1 MTRLGPSGCLLAA
14 TLVLG
19 GCARPFAKLNGV
31 LVEAQPDPHPA
42 SAQDS
47 SRVRV
52 TQSGAAAAA
61 GRRSMAIR
69 KGDAVATTADG
80 IGLMVLAD
88 GYQVILDPGTDL
100 TIENPSILLRVGRV
114 IVKRIGQIREALTV
128 KTEFGAA
135 AVEGTEFVFEV
146 DPGGRARVSVL
157 EGRVT
162 VFPRAARWRD
172 TVAVSAREG
181 VEYDSLRIT
190 RLPLLAAE
198 VERALR
204 RRIAVIEQASIPPGK
219 PFWQKPA
226 FFGPALAAGVAAA
239 VVVLTSGS
247 DTRGGTVT
255 VHIPF

>member
-14 TLVLG
+14 TLALA

-42 SAQDS
+42 TAQDS
-47 SRVRV
+47 SRVSV
-52 TQSGAAAAA
+52 TQSGAAVA
-61 GRRSMAIR
+61 GRRSMPIR
-69 KGDAVATTADG
+69 KGDAVATTSNG

-100 TIENPSILLRVGRV
+100 TIENPSIFLRIGRV

-128 KTEFGAA
+128 KTVFGAA

-146 DPGGRARVSVL
+146 DHGGRARISVL

-162 VFPRAARWRD
+162 VYPRAARWRD

-190 RLPLLAAE
+190 RLPPLAVE

-204 RRIAVIEQASIPPGK
+204 RRIAVIEHASIPPGK